1 MRPDSEP
8 NPSMR
13 PLRHGPGGPGGG
25 SSHPGG
31 AGDRTPPADSGAG
44 GPTPERG
51 LERDLLDAVPLGVVV
66 VESGAVSYLNAAAL
80 RLTGRPTREEAL
92 GADVLELLDSEHG
105 GQIDGLLR
113 RLEKGEEIREPPEIQ
128 IRRGRSIPTEVQVSG
143 RQERLGGE
151 DVLLLFLRDLGQQ
164 SRAERV
170 LSAVNSRLEQIL
182 SNAPTATYA
191 ARPSGKFAVTYA
203 SPNAREVLGW
213 EEDALT
219 SDTSFWVRRI
229 HPQDRDDVLTARRRL
244 LQTEQLGIHYR
255 FRRPDGRFVR
265 LRDEACLVRDQWGE
279 PLEIVGQWRVD
290 EPSAEKGEE
299 APANVAV

>member
-1 MRPDSEP
+1 
-8 NPSMR
+8 MR
-13 PLRHGPGGPGGG
+13 PLGYGRAGGGDVPRGPPGDGEPGGPAG
-25 SSHPGG
+25 SGVEGLPH
-31 AGDRTPPADSGAG
+31 DV
-44 GPTPERG
+44 G
-51 LERDLLDAVPLGVVV
+51 LERELLDAVPLGVVV
-66 VESGAVSYLNAAAL
+66 VKSGTVSYANAAAL
-80 RLTGRPTREEAL
+80 RLTGRATREAAL
-92 GADVLELLDSEHG
+92 GHDVLELLDTEHG
-105 GQIDGLLR
+105 GQVEDMIR
-113 RLEKGEEIREPPEIQ
+113 RLEEGEEIREAPEIQ

-143 RQERLGGE
+143 RRERLGDE

-182 SNAPTATYA
+182 SNSPTATYA

-203 SPNAREVLGW
+203 SPNAREILGW

-229 HPQDRDDVLTARRRL
+229 HPHDRDEVLDARRRL
-244 LQTEQLGIHYR
+244 LQTEEHRIHYR

-265 LRDEACLVRDQWGE
+265 LRDEARLVRDQWGE

-290 EPSAEKGEE
+290 DSAAEE
-299 APANVAV
+299 DEDTPADVAV